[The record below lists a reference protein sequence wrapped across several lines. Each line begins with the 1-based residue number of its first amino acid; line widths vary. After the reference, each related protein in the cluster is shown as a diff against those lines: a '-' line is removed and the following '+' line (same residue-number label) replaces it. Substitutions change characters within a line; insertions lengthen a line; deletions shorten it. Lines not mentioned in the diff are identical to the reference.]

1 MYVLRMEALA
11 ALEDL
16 VKAFPPPKKPKSK
29 DDEQDGAGADDDSD
43 GGGDPASAGA
53 FPPGSKPDN
62 DNGGDADPDADGDA
76 NGDDDGDGDGPPNAP
91 PGQPGQDDEMP
102 PGAPGGTPAT
112 AGGGDVNGI
121 ATQLVQ
127 AERDFYAA
135 RGFHG
140 DNHHN
145 TSRALDIFHR
155 LVRKLVRA
163 VTGGKV
169 VDDAAP
175 GDDMEGGDAPP
186 GAPGQQPPGAPS
198 GEGPGEDFDG
208 DGMDNADDPDADGDG
223 IDDGSDDDFE
233 PADSDGD
240 GVPDDEDEDTPPK
253 SRFGIAKASRAM
265 LHGYRAFAKAH
276 GLEAFLGLRKAM
288 PEHDGSWIYPW
299 SDELVKGTY
308 EFQDRD
314 NMGTVPEQFLQAYLV
329 AFIEA
334 AYDEMCRGTPCAN
347 DVDVCASKIMVRL
360 VTLIPRA
367 SNLKR
372 AAEAYKVT
380 ESAIG
385 RMLKQRGVISIA
397 AAASVGDA
405 ASLDAMG
412 ASGLASSMQL
422 SGKSDWFGT
431 LSDVRS
437 GVPLKRSEGPK
448 LLQLVDDRRPITSV
462 RALRPDYSS
471 RDTIV
476 KANRSDSCTIH
487 SNVDPH
493 TLDMIVH
500 PFAKCTCPR

>member
-1 MYVLRMEALA
+1 MTALA
-11 ALEDL
+11 ELENL

-29 DDEQDGAGADDDSD
+29 SFGDDEHDGAGAGDGSD
-43 GGGDPASAGA
+43 GGGDPASGS

-62 DNGGDADPDADGDA
+62 DNNGDPDDDGDA
-76 NGDDDGDGDGPPNAP
+76 NADDGDGPPTQ
-91 PGQPGQDDEMP
+91 PGQPGQPQQPGQDDEMP
-102 PGAPGGTPAT
+102 PGAPGQQGQPA
-112 AGGGDVNGI
+112 AGGDVNGV
-121 ATQLVQ
+121 AAQLVQ

-140 DNHHN
+140 DSHHN
-145 TSRALDIFHR
+145 TTRALDIFHR

-175 GDDMEGGDAPP
+175 GDTADGADQPGAPGELPP
-186 GAPGQQPPGAPS
+186 GAPGEEPDDG
-198 GEGPGEDFDG
+198 DFDG
-208 DGMDNADDPDADGDG
+208 DGLPDNADPDAD
-223 IDDGSDDDFE
+223 DDGAPDDSEGGFD

-240 GVPDDEDEDTPPK
+240 GVPDDEDAPPK
-253 SRFGIAKASRAM
+253 SRFGKAERAM
-265 LHGYRAFAKAH
+265 QHGYRVFARAH

-288 PEHDGSWIYPW
+288 PDHDGSWVYPW
-299 SDELVKGTY
+299 SDELQKGTY

-314 NMGTVPEQFLQAYLV
+314 NMGTVPEQFLQAYLT

-334 AYDEMCRGTPCAN
+334 AYDEACRDTPCAG
-347 DVDVCASKIMVRL
+347 DVDACASKIMVRL

-385 RMLKQRGVISIA
+385 RLLKQRGILSIA
-397 AAASVGDA
+397 AAESGDS
-405 ASLDAMG
+405 ASLNAMG
-412 ASGLASSMQL
+412 ASGLASTMQL

-431 LSDVRS
+431 RTDAHSS
-437 GVPLKRSEGPK
+437 TSLKRSAAPAMLTLE
-448 LLQLVDDRRPITSV
+448 DDRRPVASV
-462 RALRPDYSS
+462 SVLRANYRG
-471 RDTIV
+471 RDELV
-476 KANRSDSCTIH
+476 KANRSDACVIH
-487 SNVDPH
+487 SNKDPH

-500 PFAKCTCPR
+500 PFAQCTCPR